1 MDSTTISH
9 ILNERCTFIDFM
21 WLASSSIMGVG
32 DKFQAL
38 GHGTV
43 ILLSVKRLDELVDG
57 SESHRKSVNYKT
69 NPIR

>member
-1 MDSTTISH
+1 
-9 ILNERCTFIDFM
+9 M